1 MIKLSELRSGDL
13 VKANYEG
20 QMIEGA
26 VTEVNREDKEVGVE
40 TEVQEFYFTPDK
52 LFPIPL
58 DENQLFKLGFTRH
71 VLDDGAVKYMRN
83 SFRLMVPK
91 DGDFST
97 MELWWREDRR
107 HLVQPINVHEL
118 QNHFHQ
124 MTKVDLTPA

>member
-13 VKANYEG
+13 VKAKYEG

-40 TEVQEFYFTPDK
+40 TDVQEYFFTPDS

-58 DENQLFKLGFTRH
+58 DENQLFKLGFSRN

-83 SFRLMVPK
+83 SFRLMIPK

-118 QNHFHQ
+118 QNHYHQ